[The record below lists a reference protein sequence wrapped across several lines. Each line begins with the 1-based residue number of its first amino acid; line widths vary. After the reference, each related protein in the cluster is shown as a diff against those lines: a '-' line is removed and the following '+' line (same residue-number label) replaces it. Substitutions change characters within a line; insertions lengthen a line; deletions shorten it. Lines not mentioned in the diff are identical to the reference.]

1 MAKKKIRRGRLPKA
15 ESDKKKRDGKRMF
28 INGLSFSEIAEIS
41 NVYIDTVKNWA
52 KLDDWEDY
60 KKMHSVSIGEMK
72 NEVLNTFH
80 SLKLGEKPKVT
91 ADAIRKLVVAFQD
104 LNDKKKHTAYA
115 IENFN
120 LLTDKLISKA
130 LDAPTK
136 TEKDKRLEEVKYVA
150 AVMQDLVNEL
160 YQDSL

>member
-1 MAKKKIRRGRLPKA
+1 MAKKKVRRGRLPKA

-41 NVYIDTVKNWA
+41 DVYIDTVKNWA

-80 SLKLGEKPKVT
+80 SLKIGEKPKVT

-120 LLTDKLISKA
+120 LLTDKLIVKA
-130 LDAPTK
+130 LDALTK
-136 TEKDKRLEEVKYVA
+136 TEKDKRLEDVKYVS

>member
-1 MAKKKIRRGRLPKA
+1 MAKKKVRRGRLPKA

-41 NVYIDTVKNWA
+41 DVYIDTVKNWA

-80 SLKLGEKPKVT
+80 SLKIGEKPKVT

-120 LLTDKLISKA
+120 LLTDKLIVKA

-136 TEKDKRLEEVKYVA
+136 TEKDKRLEDVKYVS

>member
-1 MAKKKIRRGRLPKA
+1 MAKKKVRRGRLPKA
-15 ESDKKKRDGKRMF
+15 ESDKKKRDGKRMY
-28 INGLSFSEIAEIS
+28 INGLSFSVIAEIS

-52 KLDDWEDY
+52 KLDDWEDF

-80 SLKLGEKPKVT
+80 SLKQGEKPKVT

-136 TEKDKRLEEVKYVA
+136 KEKDNRLEDVKYVS

>member
-1 MAKKKIRRGRLPKA
+1 MAKKVRRGRLPKA

-41 NVYIDTVKNWA
+41 DVYIDTVKNWA

-80 SLKLGEKPKVT
+80 SLKIGEKPKVT

-136 TEKDKRLEEVKYVA
+136 TEKDKRLEDVKYVS